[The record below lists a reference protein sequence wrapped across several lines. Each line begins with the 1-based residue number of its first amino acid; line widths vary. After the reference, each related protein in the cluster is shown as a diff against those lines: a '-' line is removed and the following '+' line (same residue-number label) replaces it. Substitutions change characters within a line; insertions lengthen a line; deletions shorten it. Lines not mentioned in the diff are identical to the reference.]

1 MRWITASS
9 GTLGTTATQ
18 ISTLYGSA
26 RVRQVVIKSRPQ
38 NISYVWYGQVNSTA
52 IPTSTL
58 TSTNGWTL
66 ERGQE
71 GPAMDYGTGATHFF
85 EFYAL
90 STTAGTDRVDFKI
103 LIDDNA

>member
-18 ISTLYGSA
+18 ISTLYGNL
-26 RVRQVVIKSRPQ
+26 RVRQVLVRSRPQ
-38 NISYVWYGQVNSTA
+38 NAGYVWFGQVNSTA
-52 IPTSTL
+52 TPTSTV

-71 GPAMDYGTGATHFF
+71 SPGLDYGTGATHFF

-90 STTAGTDRVDFKI
+90 SATAGTDRVDFLI
-103 LIDDNA
+103 LVDDNA